1 MTTRPSGASERAVA
15 HHRRTHRLALVLV
28 GLAALRAPAGLAAN
42 GVSRTITV
50 RVYANADLPSL
61 QVQRALAE
69 ADALLQAAHV
79 EVRWR
84 KCTGQNR
91 PAACGASPGEFEML
105 LRVLK
110 EGPVRKNQPDALG
123 EALIAPC
130 SGGGVLA
137 TVYLSHVARM
147 AEATGT
153 DLAVLL
159 GRVAAHE
166 LGHLITQTPA
176 HTASGLMRPIW
187 TPDEVRRNR
196 AADWAFMAA
205 DMVSMQTGPEPERCA
220 RRDSGQPRGT
230 P

>member
-1 MTTRPSGASERAVA
+1 MTTRPSGASECAVA
-15 HHRRTHRLALVLV
+15 HHRKTHHLAIVLV

-42 GVSRTITV
+42 AVPRTITV
-50 RVYANADLPSL
+50 RVYANADLPPM
-61 QVQRALAE
+61 QMQRALAE
-69 ADALLQAAHV
+69 VDALLQAAHV
-79 EVRWR
+79 DVRWR
-84 KCTGQNR
+84 KCTGPNR
-91 PAACGASPGEFEML
+91 SADCYASRGESEIL

-110 EGPVRKNQPDALG
+110 EGPVRQDQPGALG

-147 AEATGT
+147 AEVTGT
-153 DLAVLL
+153 DVAVLL

-166 LGHLITQTPA
+166 LGHLITQTST

-187 TPDEVRRNR
+187 TLDEVRRNR

-205 DMVSMQTGPEPERCA
+205 DMVSMQTEPDSERCA
-220 RRDSGQPRGT
+220 RPHSGQPRGT